1 MFPGM
6 AWEARTVQLNA
17 DDLLVLYTD
26 GVTEAQNE
34 QQALYEEMRLQAVCQ
49 AGCAAPADALLNAII
64 ADVQAFAGAAPQAD
78 DITLMIVRR
87 LPA

>member
-1 MFPGM
+1 
-6 AWEARTVQLNA
+6 
-17 DDLLVLYTD
+17 
-26 GVTEAQNE
+26 
-34 QQALYEEMRLQAVCQ
+34 MRLQAVCQ
-49 AGCAAPADALLNAII
+49 AGCAAPAGALLNAII